1 MWSTLDRGGPPRAGG
16 REVTVSSTTTR
27 AGAPAGRT
35 ARPSSASIDATIVDV
50 AAGLFAAQGV
60 DGTSL
65 QQVADAVGY
74 SKTGLLHRF
83 PSKQAL
89 FDAAT
94 TQAERVLSEVLD
106 ELSAAAPDLDDGLL
120 RSVARHAVAHPGLVD
135 LVISRLSAVPPV
147 EDRLH
152 GLVVRV
158 IDQLAPDGTPRRRLH
173 VVLALQLIVNAVAA
187 QRDGV
192 LDLVLPADDL
202 VDLAADL
209 AARVLRDAPGTAP
222 APSPAA

>member
-1 MWSTLDRGGPPRAGG
+1 MT
-16 REVTVSSTTTR
+16 STTTR

-89 FDAAT
+89 HDAAT
-94 TQAERVLSEVLD
+94 ARAEEVLGAVLA
-106 ELSAAAPDLDDGLL
+106 ELSAAAPDLGEELL

-135 LVISRLSAVPPV
+135 LVVSRLSAAPPV

-158 IDQLAPDGTPRRRLH
+158 IEQLAADGTPRHRLR
-173 VVLALQLIVNAVAA
+173 VVLALQLVVNAVAA
-187 QRDGV
+187 QREGL
-192 LDLVLPADDL
+192 LDLALPADEL
-202 VDLAADL
+202 VDLAAHL
-209 AARVLRDAPGTAP
+209 SARVLHDAP
-222 APSPAA
+222 APGPSPA